1 MALLINSVGEEQNVK
16 GSGKGGKFELPQLY
30 QLIETDMV
38 QVVPVKVTHNGV
50 NYNEVWCDEEGKMK
64 AKPINAKATKLVR
77 DQLFEGDMLV
87 GTVLFM
93 RTRKEGGSR

>member
-1 MALLINSVGEEQNVK
+1 MALLITSTGEEREVK
-16 GSGKGGKFELPQLY
+16 GSSKGGKFELPQLY

-38 QVVPVKVTHNGV
+38 QMVPVKVTHNGV
-50 NYNEVWCDEEGKMK
+50 NYNEVWCDEEGKLK
-64 AKPINAKATKLVR
+64 AKPINVKATRLAKTS
-77 DQLFEGDMLV
+77 LFEGDMLV

>member
-1 MALLINSVGEEQNVK
+1 MALLITSTGEEREVK
-16 GSGKGGKFELPQLY
+16 GSSKGGKFELPQLY

-38 QVVPVKVTHNGV
+38 QLVPVKVTHNGV
-50 NYNEVWCDEEGKMK
+50 NYNEAWCDEEGKMK
-64 AKPINAKATKLVR
+64 AKPINIKATRLAKTS
-77 DQLFEGDMLV
+77 LFEGDMLV